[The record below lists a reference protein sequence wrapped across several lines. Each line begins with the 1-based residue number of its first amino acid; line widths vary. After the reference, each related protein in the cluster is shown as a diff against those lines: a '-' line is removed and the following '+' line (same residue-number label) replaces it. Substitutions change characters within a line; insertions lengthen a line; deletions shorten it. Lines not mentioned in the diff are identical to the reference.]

1 MKKIL
6 CPTDFSDAA
15 NSGVMYAAKFAKATG
30 STLTLYHVQSLFG
43 MSALELVGGHAA
55 AYKSIG
61 DQLEKQSLEV
71 SRIFKISCY
80 AETEISVSS
89 ISQVLLDKENEY
101 DLIIMGSGSFD
112 DLRHFFTG
120 SNTYKTIRNGN
131 IPLIIVSEGCVYCP
145 VDRVV
150 FAYNYLEEKN
160 VPMEQLTPWILPL
173 CSNLTVI
180 EVHAQESVNT
190 DDAEYFRA
198 RKLVKLL
205 NPQLPI
211 EFDELTSADIA
222 EGIHSYMVKKQA
234 DMLVLAAPHR
244 NFVAEF
250 FHRSVIR
257 SVTNKASYPVFIV
270 HE

>member
-15 NSGVMYAAKFAKATG
+15 TSGVMYAAKFAKATG
-30 STLTLYHVQSLFG
+30 STLTLYHVHSLFDL
-43 MSALELVGGHAA
+43 STLELVGGREASF
-55 AYKSIG
+55 KSIG
-61 DQLEKQSLEV
+61 DQLEKQSRDV

-80 AETEISVSS
+80 AETELSVSS
-89 ISQVLLDKENEY
+89 LSNVLLDKENEY

-131 IPLIIVSEGCVYCP
+131 IPLIIVTEGCVYCP

-150 FAYNYLEEKN
+150 YAYNYLEEKE

-173 CSNLTVI
+173 CSNLTVM
-180 EVHAQESVNT
+180 EVHAPQREDT
-190 DDAEYFRA
+190 DDAEYFRV

-222 EGIHSYMVKKQA
+222 DGIHNYMLKKQA

-257 SVTNKASYPVFIV
+257 SVTNKATYPVFIV